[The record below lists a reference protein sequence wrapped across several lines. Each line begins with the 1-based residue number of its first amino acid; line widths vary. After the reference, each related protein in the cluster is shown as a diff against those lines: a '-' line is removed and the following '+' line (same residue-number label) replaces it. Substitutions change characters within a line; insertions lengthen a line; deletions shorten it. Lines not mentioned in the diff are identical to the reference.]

1 MDDESAIE
9 CLVDN
14 GEDDPEEDAASIAD
28 AIDIAFPRRSRKKN
42 LWEPKAF
49 PFLLG
54 RLFEHGKWDCARSAM
69 ARYERDG
76 YTAAQPFLGFCFWL
90 ELFEHSH
97 DQRDLNEALRVMAGF
112 DWTPL
117 TLFAA
122 LAKLARQNP
131 FTVTWPTEQLLNS
144 CRRQLSLTERRL
156 RLALEISARKPTKEL
171 VSYVFRAYDQLTDK
185 RDRIYVLRVMAITL
199 EQAEPSLVRRYLQ
212 RFPKEVREGI
222 AINARLSELI
232 RQSRARAVSTTG

>member
-14 GEDDPEEDAASIAD
+14 GEEDPEEDESSIAD
-28 AIDIAFPRRSRKKN
+28 AIDIAFPRRSRKNN

-49 PFLLG
+49 PHLLG
-54 RLFEHGKWDCARSAM
+54 QLFDHGKWGGARTAL

-76 YTAAQPFLGFCFWL
+76 YAAAQPFLGFCFWL

-97 DQRDLNEALRVMAGF
+97 DQRDLNETLRVMADF
-112 DWTPL
+112 NWTPL
-117 TLFAA
+117 TLYAA
-122 LAKLARQNP
+122 LTKLAKQNL
-131 FTVTWPTEQLLNS
+131 FKVTWPTEQLMNY
-144 CRRQLSLTERRL
+144 CRRRLTLTERRL
-156 RLALEISARKPTKEL
+156 RLALEISALRPTREL
-171 VSYVFRAYDQLTDK
+171 VACVFRAYDQLTDK

-232 RQSRARAVSTTG
+232 RRSRARAVSTTG